1 MKNAMIW
8 VLLPLL
14 GLGLMACNKAEDTN
28 LSDEARIEEIALSA
42 ERQEVTLAEL
52 PEEARTF
59 VEENLFETF
68 VEAAYR
74 VRGLGYELRMGN
86 GVVVYCNED
95 GRVLQ
100 YMRAVLANGP
110 FGGENPHG
118 PCFDRL
124 RRFGRPIR
132 PLALPESIRT
142 YIASNYPDAVIRRAK
157 LNLNSYYVLISNPR
171 PLVLEFSIDGNYL
184 GEVDVLANCRL
195 ACVPQQV
202 AELPESI
209 ASYVETNFEGAEGL
223 RACRRP
229 NLVLVVFLHDGER
242 VILGFDVN
250 GNLLFQRP

>member
-1 MKNAMIW
+1 MKK
-8 VLLPLL
+8 VLMWAILPLL
-14 GLGLMACNKAEDTN
+14 GIGIFACDKSEDSA

-42 ERQEVTLAEL
+42 EREEIAIAQL

-86 GVVVYCNED
+86 GLVVYCNEE

-118 PCFDRL
+118 PCFDRV

-132 PLALPESIRT
+132 PLALPEAIRT
-142 YIASNYPDAVIRRAK
+142 YIATNYPDANIRRAK

-171 PLVLEFSIDGNYL
+171 PVVLEFSIGGNYL

-195 ACVPQQV
+195 ACVPEPV
-202 AELPESI
+202 GNLPEAI
-209 ASYVETNFEGAEGL
+209 AGYVQTNFGEVEGL

-229 NLVLVVFLHDGER
+229 NLVLVVFLHDDER
-242 VILGFDVN
+242 VILGFDAN